1 MNATERLLKAIEQ
14 LHDSEHRL
22 RGLPARLQQRRLGN
36 LASRV
41 FDEIVGEIEHDILIE
56 RRFRVGN
63 LKQVAPTLLVAG
75 AEASEA

>member
-22 RGLPARLQQRRLGN
+22 RGLPARLQQRRLGK

-41 FDEIVGEIEHDILIE
+41 FDEIVGEIEHDIRVRVHQTRKSGEFALPEIRS
-56 RRFRVGN
+56 RRWRR
-63 LKQVAPTLLVAG
+63 
-75 AEASEA
+75 